1 MCFNTRVTLVT
12 LTEYFRNRRLQSVSR
27 KYLVAKVSQFPCE
40 FHWHSQWLH
49 LNNLFYKTSTLTPF
63 VKPRQVL
70 SYLDVAIAKK
80 SRNLHKIAC
89 EFGDFLSVKLAKIGR
104 KNI

>member
-1 MCFNTRVTLVT
+1 M
-12 LTEYFRNRRLQSVSR
+12 LT
-27 KYLVAKVSQFPCE
+27 A
-40 FHWHSQWLH
+40 
-49 LNNLFYKTSTLTPF
+49 F

>member
-1 MCFNTRVTLVT
+1 MVV
-12 LTEYFRNRRLQSVSR
+12 
-27 KYLVAKVSQFPCE
+27 KVDKLIASFAN
-40 FHWHSQWLH
+40 FLQWLH